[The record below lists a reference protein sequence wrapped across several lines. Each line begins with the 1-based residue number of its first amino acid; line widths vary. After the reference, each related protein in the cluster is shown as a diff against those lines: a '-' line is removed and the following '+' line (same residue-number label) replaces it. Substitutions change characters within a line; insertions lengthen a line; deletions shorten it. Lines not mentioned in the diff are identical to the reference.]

1 MKKIITLFSIVFLPL
16 LVLGQEICNNGID
29 DDADGLVDTNDEECL
44 CQADAFELDS
54 IGSFC
59 TQLTL
64 VGPNSMDVNYKW
76 LLDDVQ
82 LDVADQWVLFL
93 NPFSSEEGDYK
104 LQMVSSSECL
114 ESSVKTVKKIEYF
127 TDLGD
132 VYLDEGEVYSINGY
146 EISQPGTLA
155 FNLQSI
161 DGCDST
167 VVVNVYLNTTHVNE
181 LSDKQSIIVSPNP
194 TKDFVIL
201 NSKLPI
207 LNYQLRDLSG
217 KILSTKVKNNSVD
230 LRSYPSGIYL
240 IEIETSQGVRT
251 EKLIK
256 E

>member
-1 MKKIITLFSIVFLPL
+1 
-16 LVLGQEICNNGID
+16 
-29 DDADGLVDTNDEECL
+29 
-44 CQADAFELDS
+44 
-54 IGSFC
+54 
-59 TQLTL
+59 
-64 VGPNSMDVNYKW
+64 
-76 LLDDVQ
+76 
-82 LDVADQWVLFL
+82 
-93 NPFSSEEGDYK
+93 
-104 LQMVSSSECL
+104 MVSSSECL

-181 LSDKQSIIVSPNP
+181 LSDKQSIIASPNP